1 MRYFRYFN
9 SDKLYK
15 LVILQTR
22 EDKFRFTCKELDST
36 MQNLNT
42 IDRASFFTLYKKVY
56 LFLRQTMSLDEVSKL
71 TEIIRQGDNIFTR
84 EDSLNELLFSL
95 NTAVI
100 AVEELRLKQTTV
112 CSILLF
118 DAYDSGYTSL
128 DEVERCF
135 GNEIKVILSGLQKV
149 RQLEAKKSDD
159 KSDNYVKL
167 ILSFIQDVRVI
178 FIVLAMRLQQ
188 MREAKDMDEAER
200 FDFGVETLFIYAPLA
215 HRMGLYNIKSELE
228 DLSLKYTD
236 REAYDYVARKLNET
250 KRSRDK
256 YIDEFIAPI
265 REKLEGTGL
274 KFEIKGRTKSI
285 FSILNKLK
293 KQEADF
299 EDIYD
304 LFAIRV
310 VLDSDIDK
318 EKAECWQVYSII
330 TDMYQPNP
338 KRLKDWLSIPK
349 SNGYESLH
357 ITVMGP
363 NTKWVEVQ
371 IRTRRMN
378 EVAERGLAAHWK
390 YKGLKA
396 ESSFEEWL
404 TTLRESLEN
413 RDTDKENK
421 LEDFKL
427 NLYDDEIF
435 VFTPKGDL
443 KKLPKGATVLDFAYS
458 IHTKVGATCVSG
470 RVNGKNVSIKYKLK
484 SGEQVEINTSANQS
498 PKQDWLNFV
507 VTSRARNKIR
517 QELKEEASKQV
528 DFAKEMLLR
537 RMKNRKIDY
546 SESTLSQLI
555 RKMRYKSVTD
565 FYCDIAEE
573 KLDVN
578 SIIDKY
584 VAFDKKETEL
594 HESFT
599 ERSADEF
606 KLKSDTED
614 RHSIDELV
622 IDQNLRGIDYQLA
635 KCCNPIFGDKIF
647 GFISSQGIKIHR
659 MNCPNANDLFTRYG
673 YRVLKARW
681 TGQSSTSSS
690 YTTMLRVIGNDQ
702 MNIVANLMSIISKE
716 DGVLLRSVNIDS
728 DDGLFQ
734 GTLSVSLANTSKLEA
749 LIKKL
754 KEVRGVKQITRIN

>member
-1 MRYFRYFN
+1 MKDIN
-9 SDKLYK
+9 K
-15 LVILQTR
+15 
-22 EDKFRFTCKELDST
+22 
-36 MQNLNT
+36 
-42 IDRASFFTLYKKVY
+42 IDRASFITLYKKVY
-56 LFLRQTMSLDEVSKL
+56 LFLRETMSLDEVNRL
-71 TEIIRQGDNIFTR
+71 TTIIRQDNNIFTS
-84 EDSLNELLFSL
+84 EASLSHLMFSL
-95 NTAVI
+95 QTAII
-100 AVEELRLKQTTV
+100 AVEEIRLKQATV

-118 DAYDSGYTSL
+118 DAFQSNHISA
-128 DEVERCF
+128 DEVEEYF
-135 GNEIKVILSGLQKV
+135 GNDIKVILLGLQKV
-149 RQLEAKKSDD
+149 RQLDSKKSDD

-188 MREAKDMDEAER
+188 MREAKELDEKKR
-200 FDFGVETLFIYAPLA
+200 FDFGIETLFLYAPLA

-256 YIDEFIAPI
+256 YIDEFINPI
-265 REKLEGTGL
+265 REKLEQTGL
-274 KFEIKGRTKSI
+274 KFELKGRTKSI
-285 FSILNKLK
+285 YSILNKLK
-293 KQEADF
+293 KQQTEF
-299 EDIYD
+299 ESIYD

-310 VLDSDIDK
+310 ILDSDIDK

-349 SNGYESLH
+349 TNGYESLH

-363 NTKWVEVQ
+363 DTKWVEVQ
-371 IRTRRMN
+371 IRTKRMN
-378 EVAERGLAAHWK
+378 EVAERGLAAHWR

-404 TTLRESLEN
+404 NTLRESLEN
-413 RDTDKENK
+413 RDTDEENK

-443 KKLPKGATVLDFAYS
+443 KKLPKGATVLDFAFS
-458 IHTKVGATCVSG
+458 IHSKVGSTCVSG
-470 RVNGKNVSIKYKLK
+470 KVNGKNVPIKYKLK
-484 SGEQVEINTSANQS
+484 SGEQVQINTSPNQS
-498 PKQDWLNFV
+498 AKQDWLSFV

-517 QELKEEASKQV
+517 QLIKEETSKEI

-546 SESTLSQLI
+546 NEAILSQLI
-555 RKMRYKSVTD
+555 KKLRYKTVTD
-565 FYCDIAEE
+565 FYIAIANG

-578 SIIDKY
+578 NIIDKY
-584 VAFDKKETEL
+584 VECESKEPEIQ
-594 HESFT
+594 ESSID
-599 ERSADEF
+599 RSADQF
-606 KLKSDTED
+606 KLIKQADDT
-614 RHSIDELV
+614 HSLDELV
-622 IDQNLRGIDYQLA
+622 IDQNLKGVDYRLA

-659 MNCPNANDLFTRYG
+659 MNCPNAHDLFSRYG

-681 TGQSSTSSS
+681 TGKGSASST
-690 YTTMLRVIGNDQ
+690 YTTLLRVIGNDHI
-702 MNIVANLMSIISKE
+702 NIVANLMSIISKE
-716 DGVLLRSVNIDS
+716 EGVQLRSINIDS
-728 DDGLFQ
+728 NDGLFQ
-734 GTLSVSLANTSKLEA
+734 GTLSVSLANTSKLEM

-754 KEVRGVKQITRIN
+754 KEVKGVKQINRIN

>member
-1 MRYFRYFN
+1 MDN
-9 SDKLYK
+9 
-15 LVILQTR
+15 
-22 EDKFRFTCKELDST
+22 T
-36 MQNLNT
+36 MQDINR
-42 IDRASFFTLYKKVY
+42 IDRPSFLSLYRKVY
-56 LFLRQTMSLDEVSKL
+56 LFLRETMSLEEVNKL
-71 TEIIRQGDNIFTR
+71 TTIIRQGDNIFNSESSIER
-84 EDSLNELLFSL
+84 LIFSL
-95 NTAVI
+95 KTAVI
-100 AVEELRLKQTTV
+100 AVEEIRLKQATV
-112 CSILLF
+112 CTILLF
-118 DAYDSGYTSL
+118 DAVQSGYISL
-128 DEVERCF
+128 NEVESYF
-135 GNEIKVILSGLQKV
+135 GSEIKVILAGLQKV
-149 RQLEAKKSDD
+149 DELNSKRSDD

-178 FIVLAMRLQQ
+178 FIVLAMRVQQ
-188 MREAKDMDEAER
+188 MREAKEMDEVER
-200 FDFGVETLFIYAPLA
+200 FDFGVETLFLYAPLA

-256 YIDEFIAPI
+256 YIDEFIAPV
-265 REKLEGTGL
+265 REKLEQTGL
-274 KFEIKGRTKSI
+274 DFDIKGRTKSI

-293 KQEADF
+293 KQEVEF

-310 VLDSDIDK
+310 ILDSDIEK

-349 SNGYESLH
+349 TNGYESLH

-363 NTKWVEVQ
+363 DTKWVEVQ

-396 ESSFEEWL
+396 ESSFEDWL
-404 TTLRESLEN
+404 NTLRESLEN
-413 RDTDKENK
+413 RDTDEENK
-421 LEDFKL
+421 LDDFKL
-427 NLYDDEIF
+427 NLYDDEVF

-458 IHTKVGATCVSG
+458 IHTKVGSSCVSG
-470 RVNGKNVSIKYKLK
+470 KVNGKNVSIKYKLK
-484 SGEQVEINTSANQS
+484 SGEQVEINTSPNQS
-498 PKQDWLNFV
+498 PKQDWLSFAI
-507 VTSRARNKIR
+507 TSRARTKIR
-517 QELKEEASKQV
+517 QVLKEEASKQIE
-528 DFAKEMLLR
+528 FAKEMLLR
-537 RMKNRKIDY
+537 RMKNRKLDLNEAI
-546 SESTLSQLI
+546 LSQI
-555 RKMRYKSVTD
+555 IKKMRYKTVTD
-565 FYCDIAEE
+565 FYNDISDG

-578 SIIDKY
+578 NFIDKY
-584 VAFDKKETEL
+584 VEFEKKETEVY
-594 HESFT
+594 EST
-599 ERSADEF
+599 NERSANQF
-606 KLKSDTED
+606 KMQPQEED

-622 IDQNLRGIDYQLA
+622 IDENLRGIDYQLA

-659 MNCPNANDLFTRYG
+659 MNCPNAHDLFTRYG

-681 TGQSSTSSS
+681 TGQGSASSS
-690 YTTMLRVIGNDQ
+690 YTTLLRVIGNDHI
-702 MNIVANLMSIISKE
+702 NIVANLMSIISKE
-716 DGVLLRSVNIDS
+716 EGVQLRSINIDS
-728 DDGLFQ
+728 NDGLFQ
-734 GTLSVSLANTSKLEA
+734 GTLSVSLANTSKLDA

-754 KEVRGVKQITRIN
+754 KDVKGVKQINRVN

>member
-1 MRYFRYFN
+1 M
-9 SDKLYK
+9 
-15 LVILQTR
+15 
-22 EDKFRFTCKELDST
+22 EEL
-36 MQNLNT
+36 NK
-42 IDRASFFTLYKKVY
+42 IDRTSFFSLYRKVY
-56 LFLRQTMSLDEVSKL
+56 LFLRETMSLEEVTKL
-71 TEIIRQGDNIFTR
+71 TTIIRQGDNIFNG
-84 EDSLNELLFSL
+84 EESLNQLMFSL
-95 NTAVI
+95 KTAVI
-100 AVEELRLKQTTV
+100 AVEEIRLKQATV

-118 DAYDSGYTSL
+118 DAVQSNYISL
-128 DEVERCF
+128 DEVDKHF
-135 GNEIKVILSGLQKV
+135 GNEIKIILAGLQKV
-149 RQLEAKKSDD
+149 AELDSKRSDD

-178 FIVLAMRLQQ
+178 FIVLAMRVQQ
-188 MREAKDMDEAER
+188 MREAKEMDEVER
-200 FDFGVETLFIYAPLA
+200 FDFGVETLFLYAPLA

-236 REAYDYVARKLNET
+236 REAYDYVAIKLNET
-250 KRSRDK
+250 KRSREK
-256 YIDEFIAPI
+256 YIDEFIAPV
-265 REKLEGTGL
+265 REKLEQTGL
-274 KFEIKGRTKSI
+274 DFEIKGRTKSI

-293 KQEADF
+293 KQEVEF

-318 EKAECWQVYSII
+318 EKAECWQIYSII

-349 SNGYESLH
+349 TNGYESLH

-363 NTKWVEVQ
+363 DTKWVEVQ

-396 ESSFEEWL
+396 ESSFEDWL
-404 TTLRESLEN
+404 NTLRESLES
-413 RDTDKENK
+413 RDTDEENK

-443 KKLPKGATVLDFAYS
+443 KKLPKGATILDFAYS
-458 IHTKVGATCVSG
+458 IHTKVGSTCVSG
-470 RVNGKNVSIKYKLK
+470 KVNGKNASIKYKLK
-484 SGEQVEINTSANQS
+484 SGEQVEINTSPNQS

-517 QELKEEASKQV
+517 QVLKEEASKQIE
-528 DFAKEMLLR
+528 FAKEMLLR
-537 RMKNRKIDY
+537 RMKNRKIEYNEGVLYQLMKKLHYKNVTSFY
-546 SESTLSQLI
+546 SA
-555 RKMRYKSVTD
+555 
-565 FYCDIAEE
+565 IAEN
-573 KLDVN
+573 KLEVN
-578 SIIDKY
+578 SLIDKY
-584 VAFDKKETEL
+584 VELEKKETEIY
-594 HESFT
+594 EST
-599 ERSADEF
+599 NERSANEF
-606 KLKSDTED
+606 KLQTQTED
-614 RHSIDELV
+614 KHSIDELV
-622 IDQNLRGIDYQLA
+622 IDQNLRGVDYQLA

-659 MNCPNANDLFTRYG
+659 MNCPNANDLFSRYG

-681 TGQSSTSSS
+681 TGKGSASSS
-690 YTTMLRVIGNDQ
+690 YTTLLRVIGNDHI
-702 MNIVANLMSIISKE
+702 NIVANLMSIISRE
-716 DGVLLRSVNIDS
+716 EGVQLRSINIDS
-728 DDGLFQ
+728 NDGLFQ
-734 GTLSVSLANTSKLEA
+734 GTLSVSLANTSKLEI

-754 KEVRGVKQITRIN
+754 KEVKGVKQINRIN